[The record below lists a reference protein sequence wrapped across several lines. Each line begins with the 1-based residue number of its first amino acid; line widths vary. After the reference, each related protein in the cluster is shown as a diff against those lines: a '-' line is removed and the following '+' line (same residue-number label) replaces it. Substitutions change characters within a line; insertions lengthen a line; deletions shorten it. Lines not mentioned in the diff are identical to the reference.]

1 MMELLYAAFLPGNL
15 FFTVLLL
22 LVLLYWL
29 LVILGAM
36 DFNFLDITF
45 DGDVD
50 VDVDVD
56 MDVDVDADADME
68 FHPGGIMRSIM
79 DFFYIG
85 EVPMMVLVSL
95 FAVSAWTISVLA
107 NYYLNPNGLLILLL
121 PIQAANLLISG
132 VIVKVVGVPLK
143 ALFRSFE
150 QDANAP
156 RQVVGRICKIVTTE
170 VSAKRIGQGE
180 MSGKGAPILLNVVA
194 EGDHV
199 FHKND
204 EAVVVGKD
212 PETNVYKIAPVEID

>member
-56 MDVDVDADADME
+56 MDVDVDADADMD

-143 ALFRSFE
+143 ALFRRSSRTPT
-150 QDANAP
+150 P

-170 VSAKRIGQGE
+170 VSASASARAK
-180 MSGKGAPILLNVVA
+180 
-194 EGDHV
+194 
-199 FHKND
+199 
-204 EAVVVGKD
+204 
-212 PETNVYKIAPVEID
+212 